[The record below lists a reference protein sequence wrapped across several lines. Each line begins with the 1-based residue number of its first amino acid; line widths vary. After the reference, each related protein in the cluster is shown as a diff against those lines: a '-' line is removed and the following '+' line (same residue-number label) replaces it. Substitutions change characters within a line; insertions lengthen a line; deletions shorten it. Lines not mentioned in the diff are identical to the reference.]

1 MKTEFILKYR
11 LFGSSN
17 DFSKSFKT
25 ESEARAKLYEL
36 KQRDDAHCI
45 KLDKVTHLDV

>member
-25 ESEARAKLYEL
+25 ETEARAKLNEL
-36 KQRDDAHCI
+36 KQRDDAYSI